1 MSNRDNEL
9 LLLDMRE
16 SAEKIQRYT
25 ADLKFDEFIEK
36 EMVIDAVARNFEIIG
51 EAANRISDD
60 FKNKNPQIEWKRMT
74 GFRNRIIHD
83 YFGIDHEIMWTI
95 IQENI
100 KQLIDDLILLS
111 K

>member
-1 MSNRDNEL
+1 
-9 LLLDMRE
+9 
-16 SAEKIQRYT
+16 
-25 ADLKFDEFIEK
+25 
-36 EMVIDAVARNFEIIG
+36 
-51 EAANRISDD
+51 
-60 FKNKNPQIEWKRMT
+60 MT